1 MRVVNNARRT
11 RQIHTVVDVVAC
23 HIQQNMCALRSFDV
37 VVDSNVAFA
46 LYTFILV
53 ADIDISCKK
62 KGCWKDTDSSSQS
75 DSQAM
80 SQLRNLSAIKTSSS
94 NEI

>member
-37 VVDSNVAFA
+37 VVDSNVALA
-46 LYTFILV
+46 HYSFILV
-53 ADIDISCKK
+53 AGIDISCKKK
-62 KGCWKDTDSSSQS
+62 KGCWKDTDALLIVTLKQ
-75 DSQAM
+75 
-80 SQLRNLSAIKTSSS
+80 
-94 NEI
+94 

>member
-23 HIQQNMCALRSFDV
+23 HIQQKKCALRSFDA
-37 VVDSNVAFA
+37 VVDSNVALA

-62 KGCWKDTDSSSQS
+62 KRLLERHG
-75 DSQAM
+75 
-80 SQLRNLSAIKTSSS
+80 
-94 NEI
+94 

>member
-62 KGCWKDTDSSSQS
+62 KAAG
-75 DSQAM
+75 
-80 SQLRNLSAIKTSSS
+80 KTR
-94 NEI
+94 IALLKVTLKQ